1 MRGALDALPRA
12 GPTMSEPVT
21 GPEEKRLEFG
31 GEWATI
37 RALYRYCG
45 QRRAV
50 LLPLVLLAILAFLLE
65 GLGIGLLIPMVQTVL
80 DQGGASSGFG
90 PFTEFMH
97 RLTAALPADYRLPL
111 IGGLVFLLILLKS
124 VVIYGHHM
132 LSIWLSGHV
141 GRNLRDAVLAK
152 SYTIGLLTVQRLGI
166 GRLHNTV
173 DAQVWYATDGL
184 DAATRMIASAAAAL
198 VFITL
203 LLLISWPLTV
213 FVVLGFLVISL
224 VMLAVRRGAQR
235 FGRNAVVAN
244 AAMSERIVE
253 ALTHHRLIRAAGTES
268 REAEQFA
275 RTTEGL
281 RRASL
286 RTELLRAIASPLNEL
301 LYVPLMFGVIAFGLA
316 QGLGMPALLAYLLLL
331 YRLQPHLQQLDHLR
345 VELAALAGPI
355 EDIATI
361 LELTDPKAPR
371 SGTRSITSIER
382 GIRFEGVS
390 FDYGEPD
397 SPSLSAVSFTIPK
410 GAVVALV
417 GPSGSGKSTVVGLLH
432 RFFDPTAGRILV
444 DDVPLPE
451 LDLTAWRRRLAYAGQ
466 DLELMQGS
474 VRDNIAYGAPDADEA
489 AIRDAARLANAE
501 GFIASLPQ
509 GYRSEI
515 GARGLT
521 LSGGQRQRLILARAL
536 LRRPDLLVLD
546 EATNALDAEAEHVVL
561 ERLHAAR
568 DRMSMLVIAHR
579 MQTVR
584 HADLVV
590 VLDGG
595 RVVEMGPPSSLLRGT
610 GTFGRWWG
618 EETAERRRH
627 VAID

>member
-1 MRGALDALPRA
+1 
-12 GPTMSEPVT
+12 MSEPVADPD
-21 GPEEKRLEFG
+21 GKRLELG

-37 RALYRYCG
+37 RALYRFCG
-45 QRRAV
+45 QRRLV

-65 GLGIGLLIPMVQTVL
+65 GLGIGLLIPMVQAVL
-80 DQGGASSGFG
+80 DQGGATGGFG
-90 PFTEFMH
+90 RFTEMMH
-97 RLTAALPADYRLPL
+97 RLTADLPADYRLPL
-111 IGGLVFLLILLKS
+111 LGGMVFLLILLKS

-141 GRNLRDAVLAK
+141 GRSLRDAVLAK

-173 DAQVWYATDGL
+173 DAQVWYVTEGL

-198 VFITL
+198 VFVTL
-203 LLLISWPLTV
+203 LLLIAWPLTV
-213 FVVLGFLVISL
+213 LVVLGFLSISL
-224 VMLAVRRGAQR
+224 AMLAVRRGAQR

-268 REAEQFA
+268 REAERFA
-275 RTTEGL
+275 RTTEEL

-286 RTELLRAIASPLNEL
+286 RTELLRGVASPLNEL

-316 QGLGMPALLAYLLLL
+316 QGLGMPTLLAYLLLL

-361 LELTDPKAPR
+361 LELTDPRAPR
-371 SGTRSITSIER
+371 GGTRSIASIEQ

-390 FDYGEPD
+390 FDYGEPN
-397 SPSLSAVSFTIPK
+397 SPSLSAVSLTIPK
-410 GAVVALV
+410 GTVVALV

-451 LDLTAWRRRLAYAGQ
+451 LDLAAWRRRLAYAGQ

-474 VRDNIAYGAPDADEA
+474 VRDNIAYGSPGADDA
-489 AIRDAARLANAE
+489 AIREAARLANAE
-501 GFIASLPQ
+501 GFIASLPK
-509 GYRSEI
+509 GYQSEI

-546 EATNALDAEAEHVVL
+546 EATNALDADSEHVVI

-568 DRMSMLVIAHR
+568 GEMTMLIIAHR
-579 MQTVR
+579 LQTVR

-590 VLDGG
+590 VLDAG
-595 RVVEMGPPSSLLRGT
+595 RVIESGPPASLMAGT

-618 EETAERRRH
+618 EETADRRRH
-627 VAID
+627 LAID

>member
-1 MRGALDALPRA
+1 
-12 GPTMSEPVT
+12 MSEPVT
-21 GPEEKRLEFG
+21 APDGKRLELD

-37 RALYRYCG
+37 RALYHFCG
-45 QRRAV
+45 QRRLV

-65 GLGIGLLIPMVQTVL
+65 GLGIGLLIPMVQAVL
-80 DQGGASSGFG
+80 DQGGAAGGFG
-90 PFTEFMH
+90 RFTELMH
-97 RLTAALPADYRLPL
+97 RLTADLPADYRVPL
-111 IGGLVFLLILLKS
+111 IGGLVFLLIFLKS
-124 VVIYGHHM
+124 VVIYGHHL

-141 GRNLRDAVLAK
+141 GRSLRDAVLAK

-166 GRLHNTV
+166 GRLHNTA
-173 DAQVWYATDGL
+173 DAQVWCVTEGL

-198 VFITL
+198 VFVTL
-203 LLLISWPLTV
+203 LLLISWPLTL
-213 FVVLGFLVISL
+213 FVVLGFLSISL
-224 VMLAVRRGAQR
+224 AMAAVRRGAQR
-235 FGRNAVVAN
+235 FGRKAVVAN

-268 REAEQFA
+268 LEAEHFA

-286 RTELLRAIASPLNEL
+286 RTELLRGIAAPLNEL
-301 LYVPLMFGVIAFGLA
+301 LYVPLMFGVIAFGIA

-361 LELTDPKAPR
+361 LELADPKAPR
-371 SGTRSITSIER
+371 SGTRSIASIEQ

-397 SPSLSAVSFTIPK
+397 SPRLSAVSFTIPK

-444 DDVPLPE
+444 DEVPLPE
-451 LDLTAWRRRLAYAGQ
+451 LDLAAWRRRLAYAGQ

-474 VRDNIAYGAPDADEA
+474 VHENIAYGSPDADEA
-489 AIRDAARLANAE
+489 TIRDAARLANAE
-501 GFIASLPQ
+501 GFIANLPR
-509 GYRSEI
+509 GYQTEI

-568 DRMSMLVIAHR
+568 NHMSMLVIAHR

-590 VLDGG
+590 VLDAG

-618 EETAERRRH
+618 EETSERRRH
-627 VAID
+627 LAID